1 MTLPSQ
7 AGSSGVVRDVLLP
20 DNLRDGESVQERDL
34 QQTRGERWL
43 ERGQG
48 VLIVFKKM
56 NRETNENKNNVSQ
69 CQ

>member
-7 AGSSGVVRDVLLP
+7 AGSSGSVRDVLLP
-20 DNLRDGESVQERDL
+20 DHLRDGEGLQERDL

>member
-7 AGSSGVVRDVLLP
+7 AGSSGPVRDVLLP
-20 DNLRDGESVQERDL
+20 DHLRDGEGLQERDL

>member
-20 DNLRDGESVQERDL
+20 DHLRDGEGLQERDL